1 MDYFNDSTSFPTLT
15 TEQLEVYQF
24 MSQASMA
31 TNEEAYGL
39 TQPDFWSMAEPGP
52 MADAQAAFMDT
63 ATHGKGC
70 GLPFHR
76 LVSDAWSP
84 ESVAPATPYQK
95 QMGDYSEPVYSSQ
108 YCQEPLIQPQ
118 FAEPSNPY
126 GLSDAFADSLAPE
139 APVMLPPSSSSK
151 HQFRFQTSRT

>member
-1 MDYFNDSTSFPTLT
+1 MDYFNDSTFFPALT
-15 TEQLEVYQF
+15 TEQLEAYQF
-24 MSQASMA
+24 MSQASTA
-31 TNEEAYGL
+31 ANEVAYEL

-63 ATHGKGC
+63 TTYSEGC

-76 LVSDAWSP
+76 LMSDAWSP
-84 ESVAPATPYQK
+84 ESVAPATPYQN
-95 QMGDYSEPVYSSQ
+95 QMGDYAGLVYPSQ

-126 GLSDAFADSLAPE
+126 GLSDVFADALAPE
-139 APVMLPPSSSSK
+139 APVMLPPSGSSK
-151 HQFRFQTSRT
+151 HRFRFLTSRT

>member
-1 MDYFNDSTSFPTLT
+1 MDYFNDSTFFPALT
-15 TEQLEVYQF
+15 TEQLEAYQF
-24 MSQASMA
+24 MSQASTA
-31 TNEEAYGL
+31 ANEVAYEL

-63 ATHGKGC
+63 TTYSEGC

-76 LVSDAWSP
+76 LVSDAWSL
-84 ESVAPATPYQK
+84 ESVAPAATYQN
-95 QMGDYSEPVYSSQ
+95 QTGDYPEPACSSQ

-126 GLSDAFADSLAPE
+126 GSSGAFADSLAPE
-139 APVMLPPSSSSK
+139 APVTLPPSGSSK
-151 HQFRFQTSRT
+151 HRFLFLTS

>member
-1 MDYFNDSTSFPTLT
+1 MDYFNESTFFPTLT

-24 MSQASMA
+24 MSQAFMA

-39 TQPDFWSMAEPGP
+39 TQPDFWSMAEPDP

-84 ESVAPATPYQK
+84 ESVAPATPYQN
-95 QMGDYSEPVYSSQ
+95 QMGDCSEPVYSSQ
-108 YCQEPLIQPQ
+108 YCQAPQ
-118 FAEPSNPY
+118 FAEPPNPY
-126 GLSDAFADSLAPE
+126 GLSDVFADALAPE
-139 APVMLPPSSSSK
+139 APVMLPPSGSSK
-151 HQFRFQTSRT
+151 HHFRFLTSRT